1 MINKTTGGLGCEE
14 GKFLNESVFVVF
26 SSLREN
32 SFSDQHT
39 ESERGEGEKERR
51 EREREREEK
60 KFDLQRER
68 IERGRA
74 RRRVRRREKESEK
87 KCSEYNRRE
96 RKNK

>member
-51 EREREREEK
+51 ERERERERK
-60 KFDLQRER
+60 RSSIYKG
-68 IERGRA
+68 RG
-74 RRRVRRREKESEK
+74 
-87 KCSEYNRRE
+87 
-96 RKNK
+96 